1 MARIIRFCLHES
13 IYRVYARVCNICRT
27 VTRVDTSNLVTR
39 CKCARN
45 SNYSRDWDKFLN
57 ILIKIAKIVRR
68 GFKCVR
74 KVYIWESLGQ
84 FGRQGGII
92 LESRNLCEPIDHE
105 KFDKLV
111 TA

>member
-1 MARIIRFCLHES
+1 MS
-13 IYRVYARVCNICRT
+13 
-27 VTRVDTSNLVTR
+27 RVDTSNLVTR

-57 ILIKIAKIVRR
+57 ILTKIAKIVRR

>member
-1 MARIIRFCLHES
+1 M
-13 IYRVYARVCNICRT
+13 
-27 VTRVDTSNLVTR
+27 
-39 CKCARN
+39 
-45 SNYSRDWDKFLN
+45 
-57 ILIKIAKIVRR
+57 
-68 GFKCVR
+68 
-74 KVYIWESLGQ
+74 YIWESLGQ